1 MKISTNESKLG
12 VSRRLAGPNLK
23 CQLKMQIIGCTI
35 VRYSSRRIAKS
46 TAKEFELKSKVRNNF
61 ERGNAGKGQAS
72 LWKSHRSMKTRSNG
86 TKGSQRKFHF
96 LAGNSREIQIALT
109 SEDSGCGEERRL
121 TPGIERGYFPRSRGT
136 DATYCLRILAR
147 DQRIHASLM
156 HAAASLYRGERDAK
170 IEGGS
175 G

>member
-12 VSRRLAGPNLK
+12 VSRRLADPNLK
-23 CQLKMQIIGCTI
+23 CQLKMQIIG
-35 VRYSSRRIAKS
+35 SSNIARDVSQSLPQKS
-46 TAKEFELKSKVRNNF
+46 SNQSKVRNNF

-72 LWKSHRSMKTRSNG
+72 LWKSHRSTKTRSNG

>member
-1 MKISTNESKLG
+1 MK
-12 VSRRLAGPNLK
+12 
-23 CQLKMQIIGCTI
+23 
-35 VRYSSRRIAKS
+35 
-46 TAKEFELKSKVRNNF
+46 NNF

>member
-1 MKISTNESKLG
+1 
-12 VSRRLAGPNLK
+12 
-23 CQLKMQIIGCTI
+23 MQIIGCTI
-35 VRYSSRRIAKS
+35 VQYSARRIAKAS
-46 TAKEFELKSKVRNNF
+46 AKQFEPVKGEKQFRKRKSWKRPGF
-61 ERGNAGKGQAS
+61 
-72 LWKSHRSMKTRSNG
+72 WKSHRSAKTRSNG

-156 HAAASLYRGERDAK
+156 HAAASFYRGERDAK